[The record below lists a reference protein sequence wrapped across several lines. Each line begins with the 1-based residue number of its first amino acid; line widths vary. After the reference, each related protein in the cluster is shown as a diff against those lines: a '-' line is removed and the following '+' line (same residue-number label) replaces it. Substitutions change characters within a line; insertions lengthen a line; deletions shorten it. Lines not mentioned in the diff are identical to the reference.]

1 MYLFI
6 YLYVFAYY
14 DMCIYIY
21 IHTVYIKNG
30 NMHNMRS
37 DFLACFVWT
46 WKTTEE
52 TVEIK
57 TNDGLFAM
65 VFHIYVSL
73 HEDKIV
79 LESAPNMLLM
89 KTW

>member
-1 MYLFI
+1 
-6 YLYVFAYY
+6 
-14 DMCIYIY
+14 
-21 IHTVYIKNG
+21 
-30 NMHNMRS
+30 MHNMRS

-79 LESAPNMLLM
+79 FGKCSEHAAYENMV
-89 KTW
+89 KHVQVQPGNNVQDSG